1 MEDPPKEATT
11 VETATPDGPKITEDS
26 TTVNKE
32 EATSG
37 TSVQKN
43 SPVGTDPGL
52 AADATATT
60 TSSNGSAQEE
70 TTADLPPSKGK
81 EPEIPV
87 DNEVKQVSQETI
99 AMPPSITTRDSQIG
113 TEPSVNDP
121 VVEATGSNEKE
132 EVALALSNNVEHR
145 SLSDTESDKES
156 LERTTNS
163 KDQVK
168 TDVCVDSRKGV
179 NEVNQP
185 KKPEEKVTKEI
196 LPDEQKIELPDE
208 PKIEN
213 GAVVDVESQ
222 AKNAAAQ
229 PPEKVQNPS
238 VPEEEPEE
246 RRQDKVKDPNT
257 LAANASQMIGTESSS
272 GSSMPSVKK
281 RVKKRK
287 KVKHKREW
295 RPRAVLPL
303 SQMRGLQAQNSTVT
317 SAQAAM
323 ASISQMAS
331 RLNTTGELQKM
342 QELIHSK
349 KEDEKMLKR
358 KTAANE
364 RGTEEKTE
372 EKPTKKSK
380 GRPKKEKLPVDSMR
394 SAGRK
399 NTAFTPVAP
408 ILSNGIDYDM
418 EENSSNSSTI
428 SYPPKRTSIY
438 DDSEY
443 SRDQQEVRKRQKKR
457 TSIYDACEY
466 SRDPAEVRKR
476 QKIPDEYHRIARF
489 GAPSPVQEAAPLPAE
504 GTAIFT
510 TIQSNLNELLQHP
523 HVLQAVGMNPWQL
536 KIAAGLL
543 AGGLHYATAAAAAA
557 KKAQQA
563 AMQQAATAAY
573 YAAAQQQSVQP
584 VVAQNVDPGNM
595 AHHKMVNANGNTGY
609 FNVNGMAKQGPAS
622 RFGPQDGMWG
632 GYPAQRPEFDVT
644 PAMPGRPD
652 PEFSHI
658 RNAPISQQPQRHS
671 RRADPPADPP
681 GGDDYD
687 SD

>member
-1 MEDPPKEATT
+1 MEYPPKEATT
-11 VETATPDGPKITEDS
+11 VETATPAASPDGPKITEDN

-52 AADATATT
+52 AADATVT
-60 TSSNGSAQEE
+60 TSSSHGSAQAE

-81 EPEIPV
+81 EQEIPV

-113 TEPSVNDP
+113 TESSVNDP

-132 EVALALSNNVEHR
+132 EVASALSNNVEHR
-145 SLSDTESDKES
+145 SLSDTEIDEES

-168 TDVCVDSRKGV
+168 TDACVDSRKGV

-196 LPDEQKIELPDE
+196 LPDEQKIVLPDE
-208 PKIEN
+208 QKIEN

-222 AKNAAAQ
+222 AKNVAAQ
-229 PPEKVQNPS
+229 PPEKVQNPN
-238 VPEEEPEE
+238 VPEEESEE
-246 RRQDKVKDPNT
+246 RRQDKVKDPST
-257 LAANASQMIGTESSS
+257 LAANASQKIGTESSS

-281 RVKKRK
+281 RVKKKK
-287 KVKHKREW
+287 KVNHKREW

-303 SQMRGLQAQNSTVT
+303 AQMRGLPAQNSAIT

-342 QELIHSK
+342 QELIHYK
-349 KEDEKMLKR
+349 KKDEMVKR

-364 RGTEEKTE
+364 RGTEGKTE

-380 GRPKKEKLPVDSMR
+380 GRPKKEKLPGESMI

-428 SYPPKRTSIY
+428 AYPPKRTSIY

-457 TSIYDACEY
+457 EY

-489 GAPSPVQEAAPLPAE
+489 GAPSPVQEAASLPAE

-510 TIQSNLNELLQHP
+510 TIQSNLNELLQNP

-632 GYPAQRPEFDVT
+632 GYPAQRPEFDMT

-658 RNAPISQQPQRHS
+658 RNSPTSQQPQRHS